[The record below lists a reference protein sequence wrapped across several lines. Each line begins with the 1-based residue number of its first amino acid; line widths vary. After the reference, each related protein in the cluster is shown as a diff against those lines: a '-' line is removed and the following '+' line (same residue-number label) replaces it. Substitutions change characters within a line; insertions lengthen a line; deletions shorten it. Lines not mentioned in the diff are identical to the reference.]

1 MKKCRTIKAVG
12 TFALAVLFVVV
23 VSGKVLADEQ
33 TGTLVF
39 NSMQKMQE
47 TYQTFQSDVK
57 KDNADLKAATAE
69 RETVKK
75 KYKKARAGSLDK
87 KEFHARYSYAQAK
100 IYRGLGSKANLTHQV
115 AGKQLVIL
123 TRLYDSVISGKAEMN
138 AKNVMSMF
146 ETAKPMLENGKS
158 LLISLAQ
165 CRNKITDPVVN
176 SKLNAAY
183 ETASM
188 MSNYMERIENGSAN
202 KYASQSVLKRKIAEL
217 IEQYKA
223 LYVQTDIYI
232 AMIQDKATVLKMSNQ
247 LAASEAAIL
256 AVSDGKKVIAEL
268 SKGVMSPLMDA
279 LNESDEDLNLL
290 IDGVLDSHQ
299 GTKTKTPGVSQKWT
313 NPNF

>member
-1 MKKCRTIKAVG
+1 MKKYRAIKAIG
-12 TFALAVLFVVV
+12 TFALAVLFAVV

-33 TGTLVF
+33 TGSLVF

-47 TYQTFQSDVK
+47 TYQTFQSDVR
-57 KDNADLKAATAE
+57 KDNADLKAAIAE

-100 IYRGLGSKANLTHQV
+100 IYRALGSKASLTHQV
-115 AGKQLVIL
+115 AGKQFIIL
-123 TRLYDSVISGKAEMN
+123 TRLYDSVISGKSEMSAE
-138 AKNVMSMF
+138 NVMSML
-146 ETAKPMLENGKS
+146 ETTKPILENGKS

-165 CRNKITDPVVN
+165 CRDKITDPVIN

-183 ETASM
+183 DTARM
-188 MSNYMERIENGSAN
+188 MSNYMKHIENGSAN
-202 KYASQSVLKRKIAEL
+202 KYASQSVLKQKIAEL

-232 AMIQDKATVLKMSNQ
+232 AMIRDKATVLKMINQ

-256 AVSDGKKVIAEL
+256 AVSDGNKVIAEL
-268 SKGVMSPLMDA
+268 SKGVMSPLMDT

-299 GTKTKTPGVSQKWT
+299 GMETPGGSQKWT